1 MFHYS
6 DAHVLVSSTITF
18 ANTGIVPATIIKN
31 CAPFTDCISE
41 INNTHVDNAIYL
53 YVAMPMYN
61 LSDYSEIIRKHL
73 DVQR

>member
-41 INNTHVDNAIYL
+41 INNTHVDNAKYL
-53 YVAMPMYN
+53 YVVMPMYN